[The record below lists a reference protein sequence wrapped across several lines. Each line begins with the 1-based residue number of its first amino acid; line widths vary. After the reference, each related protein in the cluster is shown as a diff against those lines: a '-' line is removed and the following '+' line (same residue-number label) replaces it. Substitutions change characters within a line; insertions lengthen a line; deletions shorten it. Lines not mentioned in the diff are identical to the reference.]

1 MLKQKLLETTKIPVT
16 IPDFGDV
23 YELNDELK
31 LLEKVEVPDKYKYIR
46 LAILERI
53 DTLKEEIEDM
63 GEIIKDTMLSED
75 TKDEDL
81 SKLNDKVK
89 DLEQQIVKI
98 IENT

>member
-1 MLKQKLLETTKIPVT
+1 MDYLHLL
-16 IPDFGDV
+16 F
-23 YELNDELK
+23 
-31 LLEKVEVPDKYKYIR
+31 LEKVEVPDKYKYIR